1 MWLYKVAILELK
13 SLYYLNSMSINETKG
28 QSIQAKQKD
37 ALGIKLVQEMLWL
50 SLKKIKIKKY
60 ITLNCVCV
68 CIRM

>member
-50 SLKKIKIKKY
+50 SLKKLK
-60 ITLNCVCV
+60 
-68 CIRM
+68 